1 MSGELSTYELVGI
14 MFILLL
20 VIKMTKKEQLRFDL
34 NKIFNDLS
42 DSLTHWEEA
51 VWDVIN
57 TIIDYENDTQD
68 WDYDNYTVEFLSS
81 DQLEDYIIN
90 RLHTF
95 WPAQV
100 AKDLE
105 WIDSD
110 DEYYRVDDVFWD
122 VTTLC
127 EWDIANWIWDI
138 LDDVWFPEEDTM
150 LNDLTELLKH
160 KVDKRWA
167 QSMDELY
174 YQWEIWENRHQWY
187 EFSDGIHA
195 IVEQIADENK
205 WFMDEDDKSNGP
217 DRKIHKNV
225 LMVWGFLPAYVR
237 DIFLKAFSHVPKI
250 IIIFLYCFS
259 RYLSLSL
266 FSCSNNSNFISSKN
280 DNSFNK

>member
-1 MSGELSTYELVGI
+1 MQA
-14 MFILLL
+14 
-20 VIKMTKKEQLRFDL
+20 KEQLRFDL

-51 VWDVIN
+51 VGDVIN

-68 WDYDNYTVEFLSS
+68 WDYDNYTIEFLSS

-95 WPAQV
+95 WPAQL

-110 DEYYRVDDVFWD
+110 DEFYKVDDVFWD

-127 EWDIANWIWDI
+127 EWDVANWIWDI

-160 KVDKRWA
+160 KVDEWWA
-167 QSMDELY
+167 DSMNELY

-195 IVEQIADENK
+195 IIEQIADENK
-205 WFMDEDDKSNGP
+205 WFMNEDDK
-217 DRKIHKNV
+217 
-225 LMVWGFLPAYVR
+225 
-237 DIFLKAFSHVPKI
+237 
-250 IIIFLYCFS
+250 
-259 RYLSLSL
+259 
-266 FSCSNNSNFISSKN
+266 
-280 DNSFNK
+280 